1 MLKQSVEAVVLQAVD
16 RAFPGIEVRGA
27 EVTRSTD
34 PRFGDYQCNLA
45 MKLAK
50 PLGLAPREIAA
61 RIAAQFSSDSPI
73 ASAEIAGPGFINLKL
88 RDDSLASELERQMES
103 SRLGLPQRDRPQKIV
118 IDFSSPNTAKEMHVG
133 HLRSTILGDALAR
146 IFEFLGMDVLRLNH
160 IGDWGTSFGMLIAY
174 MKEHAQGVLSGEH
187 KADLSVLV
195 NWYKQAK
202 AMFDL
207 DLAFRKRAQLE
218 VVALQGGDP
227 DARRAWEL
235 ICEISRQDYQ
245 KIYDLLGVRLIERG
259 ESAYNSRLP
268 GVVKEF
274 EEKELVEV
282 SDGARCIFIEGY
294 QNREGERLPLMI
306 QKSDGGYNY
315 DTTDLAALKQRI
327 EDERADR
334 IIIVTDAGQAQHFA
348 MIHDAGQL
356 AGWFKNRDVKFD
368 HVPFGLVLGADGKK
382 FKTRSGDTVRLMDL
396 LEEAQTAAVQILR
409 ERHSDWTEQ
418 QILQTGAIIGLDA
431 VKYADLSCHRVK
443 DYHYSPERM
452 LRFEGNT
459 APFLLYSLV
468 RARSILRRL
477 ERSESEP
484 VAGLQLT
491 HPSERALA
499 LKLLQFPET
508 LLAVTED
515 LLPHR
520 LCEYLYEL
528 AELFNAFFRDCRVE
542 GSDQLAS
549 RTALVASTARI
560 LSQGLNLLGLED
572 LDRM

>member
-1 MLKQSVEAVVLQAVD
+1 MLKQAVEAIVLQSVG
-16 RAFPGIEVRGA
+16 RAFPGVDLNSA

-50 PLGLAPREIAA
+50 PLSASPREIAA
-61 RIAAQFSSDSPI
+61 RILEQLPQDSLIGSAAV
-73 ASAEIAGPGFINLKL
+73 AGPGFINLRL
-88 RDDSLASELERQMES
+88 RDETLASELAQQMQAPQ
-103 SRLGLPQRDRPQKIV
+103 LGVPTPSHPQKIV

-174 MKEHAQGVLSGEH
+174 MKEHAQGVLSGQH
-187 KADLSVLV
+187 KADLAALV
-195 NWYKQAK
+195 AWYKQAK
-202 AMFDL
+202 AMFDM

-227 DARRAWEL
+227 EARKAWEL
-235 ICEISRQDYQ
+235 ICEISRKDYQ
-245 KIYDLLGVRLIERG
+245 KIYDLLGVKLIERG
-259 ESAYNSRLP
+259 ESAYNDRLP
-268 GVVKEF
+268 HVVKEF
-274 EEKELVEV
+274 EDKGLIEI

-294 QNREGERLPLMI
+294 LNREGERLPLMI

-327 EDERADR
+327 EDEKADR

-348 MIHDAGQL
+348 MIQEAGQL
-356 AGWFKNRDVKFD
+356 AGWFKGHDVRFD

-382 FKTRSGDTVRLMDL
+382 FKTRSGETVRLMDL
-396 LEEAQTAAVQILR
+396 LDEAQAAAVQILR
-409 ERHSDWTEQ
+409 ERHPDWSEQ
-418 QILQTGAIIGLDA
+418 EILKTGSVIGLDA

-477 ERSESEP
+477 ERPESEP
-484 VAGLQLT
+484 VTELVVT
-491 HPSERALA
+491 HPSERMLV

-542 GSDQLAS
+542 GSEHEAS
-549 RTALVASTARI
+549 RTALVASTARV
-560 LSQGLNLLGLED
+560 LSQGLHLLGLED